1 MERCHFDIDK
11 KLRILN
17 YFYTYMG
24 IPINTDKKKNMII
37 KSKND
42 TYTNFICDNSN
53 LHEVTSYKYLGIDIQ
68 H

>member
-11 KLRILN
+11 KLRILK
-17 YFYTYMG
+17 YLYTYMG

-42 TYTNFICDNSN
+42 TYTNLICDNSN
-53 LHEVTSYKYLGIDIQ
+53 LHEVTS
-68 H
+68 